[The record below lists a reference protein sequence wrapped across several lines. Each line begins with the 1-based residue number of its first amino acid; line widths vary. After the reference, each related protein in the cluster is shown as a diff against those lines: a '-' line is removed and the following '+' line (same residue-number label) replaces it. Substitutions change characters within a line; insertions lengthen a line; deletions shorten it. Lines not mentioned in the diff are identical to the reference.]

1 MADQLAN
8 ITMYKT
14 AFIQARASTEH
25 RVVLEATKFPDNDSN
40 RCLEESQDEKQEL
53 QGPAVNPR
61 SLVILRQGSAQR
73 GSDVRGLL
81 LPNI

>member
-53 QGPAVNPR
+53 QGPSGKSEEPR
-61 SLVILRQGSAQR
+61 YPASRISAT
-73 GSDVRGLL
+73 GLGC
-81 LPNI
+81 PRTITT

>member
-40 RCLEESQDEKQEL
+40 RCLEESQDEKQ
-53 QGPAVNPR
+53 
-61 SLVILRQGSAQR
+61 
-73 GSDVRGLL
+73 
-81 LPNI
+81 